1 MQLPNR
7 QFLTGLITEIKNATG
22 IDRVYTIP
30 PKKTAYTYIYLSE
43 DEYTEEGSKT
53 SFIFN
58 GTILVEVVA
67 KGIDDIDS
75 IITSIEQ
82 IGDFLNN
89 DTPFF
94 IDDDFIIR
102 ELGTEQVFRNTEGS
116 DDGRIETANIR
127 MRFKIEQPTRYDPNT
142 RLRDS
147 FINSLTHIYANDNLI
162 TT

>member
-7 QFLTGLITEIKNATG
+7 QFLTGLITEIKSVTG

-127 MRFKIEQPTRYDPNT
+127 MRFKIEKPTRYDPNT

-147 FINSLTHIYANDNLI
+147 FINSLTHMYANDNLI